1 MSSNMKKDRK
11 DGKNDERPRTLK
23 VTMQDRRVLV
33 IERLTAEEADALVDR
48 VVEAMIKGMPVDLRD
63 RDCGRPC
70 ASNAH
75 FEHAPDEDVVMMDPI
90 SIDVSAIQVVVEKE
104 KRTED
109 TADLVRSWLEER
121 VKDLD
126 FERHRPYIVD
136 RCREDDG
143 PTGPDKACRDR
154 ISDDPDRDKTP
165 STTAKRFTTPFDL
178 WTCTYTLDPD
188 DEEKEKEK
196 RRKVADARRRLAAA
210 LVEFTEACE

>member
-1 MSSNMKKDRK
+1 MSSDMKKDRK

-48 VVEAMIKGMPVDLRD
+48 VVEAMVKGMPVDLRV

-104 KRTED
+104 KRAED

-121 VKDLD
+121 MNDPT
-126 FERHRPYIVD
+126 FGHRPHSTD
-136 RCREDDG
+136 KRREN
-143 PTGPDKACRDR
+143 C
-154 ISDDPDRDKTP
+154 ISDDPDRDRTP

-178 WTCTYTLDPD
+178 WTCTYTMDP
-188 DEEKEKEK
+188 EEDGEEKEK